1 MTMGWFGR
9 VFRWLC
15 PFFGYD
21 TPNRKGS
28 RFEEYVVTKFSRK
41 YFRVL
46 YWRGDKNINGVYAE
60 SDKNPDLEM
69 EFRLGENRTQFAAE
83 CKWRKRWLNRYGE
96 KNCISWAKDRQI
108 TNYNS
113 YALGRNIPVFVIIG
127 VGGSPDDPEDV
138 YIVPLTRLKYPY
150 ATMDYLQ
157 QFRRRDIHRDFFFD
171 ADGLVLK

>member
-1 MTMGWFGR
+1 MTMWWLVR
-9 VFRWLC
+9 VFRWLGS
-15 PFFGYD
+15 FFDYE

-28 RFEEYVVTKFSRK
+28 RFEAYVVTKFSRK

-46 YWRGDKNINGVYAE
+46 HWRGDKNINGVYAE

-69 EFRLGENRTQFAAE
+69 EFRLGENRTRFAVE
-83 CKWRKRWLNRYGE
+83 CKWRKQQFGE
-96 KNCISWAKDRQI
+96 KSCVSWAKKRQI

-113 YALGRNIPVFVIIG
+113 YAVGRKIPVFVIIG

-157 QFRRRDIHRDFFFD
+157 QFRRRNIHSDFFFD
-171 ADGLVLK
+171 ADGPVLK